1 MEKYRVAVVTGA
13 AKGIG
18 FAIASRLSRE
28 GYRTALL
35 DIDAHA
41 AEASASKLESG
52 GGTAIGLACDV
63 SSPKQIQE
71 AVGRVVEAFGGI
83 DVLVNNAGILYT
95 SAIPDLTEEE
105 WDRVM
110 AVNLKSVFFTVQ
122 KALPYL
128 KESAVPRVVN
138 ISSLAGRMGG
148 YNTSLSYSASKGGI
162 LALTMGFARQLAP
175 FRITVNAVC
184 PSTTESDMIL
194 LWDEETRAAQTSRA
208 PLGRLG
214 KPEEIAS
221 AVHYLASEEAGFITG
236 LLMDVNGG
244 TYMG

>member
-1 MEKYRVAVVTGA
+1 MGKNRVAVVTGA

-18 FAIASRLSRE
+18 FAIASRFAGE

-35 DIDAHA
+35 DIDAGA
-41 AEASASKLESG
+41 AEASASRLESG
-52 GGTAIGLACDV
+52 GGTVIGVACDV
-63 SSPKQIQE
+63 SSPSQIQG
-71 AVGRVVEAFGGI
+71 AVDRVAEAFGGI
-83 DVLVNNAGILYT
+83 DVLVNNAGILY
-95 SAIPDLTEEE
+95 SSSIPDVTEEE

-128 KESAVPRVVN
+128 KESAAPRVVN

-194 LWDEETRAAQTSRA
+194 LWDEETRAVQTSRA

>member
-1 MEKYRVAVVTGA
+1 MDQTRVVIVTGA

-18 FAIASRLSRE
+18 FAIATRFARE
-28 GYRTALL
+28 GCRVALL
-35 DIDAHA
+35 DIDGEKA
-41 AEASASKLESG
+41 ADSARQLADG
-52 GGTAIGLACDV
+52 GGQAMGVACDV
-63 SSPKQIQE
+63 SSPDSIQRAVDLVAE
-71 AVGRVVEAFGGI
+71 AYGGI
-83 DVLVNNAGILYT
+83 DVVVNNAGILY
-95 SAIPDLTEEE
+95 SSSIPDLTEQE

-110 AVNLKSVFFTVQ
+110 AVNLKGTFFTVQ
-122 KALPYL
+122 KALPHL
-128 KESAVPRVVN
+128 KKSAAPRVVN

-175 FRITVNAVC
+175 FQITVNAVC

-194 LWDEETRAAQTSRA
+194 LWDEETRALQSKRA

-214 KPEEIAS
+214 KPEEVAS
-221 AVHYLASEEAGFITG
+221 AVYYLASEEAGFITG